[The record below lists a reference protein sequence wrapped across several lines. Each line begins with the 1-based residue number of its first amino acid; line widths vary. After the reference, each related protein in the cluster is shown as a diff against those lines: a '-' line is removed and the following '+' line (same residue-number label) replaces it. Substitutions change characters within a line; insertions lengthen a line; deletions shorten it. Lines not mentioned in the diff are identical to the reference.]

1 MDEATFQRRMR
12 RGRFVFFV
20 GLALTMTVIGAPI
33 GLPMLLIG
41 VAKTH
46 DLQGK
51 FYGGGPLNYLIRPPT
66 K

>member
-1 MDEATFQRRMR
+1 MDKATFQRKLRH
-12 RGRFVFFV
+12 GQLIFFI
-20 GLALTMTVIGAPI
+20 GLALTMTIIGAPI
-33 GLPMLLIG
+33 GVPMMIAG

-51 FYGGGPLNYLIRPPT
+51 FYGGGPLNYLIRSPT